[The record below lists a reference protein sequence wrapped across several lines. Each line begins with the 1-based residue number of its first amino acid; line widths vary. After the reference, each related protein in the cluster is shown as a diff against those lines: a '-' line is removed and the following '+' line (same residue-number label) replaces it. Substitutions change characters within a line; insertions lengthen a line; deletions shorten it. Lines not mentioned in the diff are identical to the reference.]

1 MLKNQISLSRKLRN
15 AEDLLDC
22 FRIPMSRPAYN
33 EFLAL
38 QDELGQFQSA
48 TQEMRDVWVY
58 ILGESELLFELIL
71 SVSVFFPTPP

>member
-1 MLKNQISLSRKLRN
+1 
-15 AEDLLDC
+15 
-22 FRIPMSRPAYN
+22 MSRPAYN

-58 ILGESELLFELIL
+58 ILGESELLFEQIL